1 MAQVEKLGQEPHCSW
16 ERPDELHVR
25 FGSRPSLLLG
35 TPVFLKPEAFKD
47 LIPLERRGDP
57 LGARAVAAQGVGDL
71 GVAVVAVLDAPLE
84 ATACGAIR
92 FSAERSTGGAGRALG
107 GAVEFLK
114 TWAELL
120 RCVAC
125 ELEAGWR
132 HWRPI

>member
-1 MAQVEKLGQEPHCSW
+1 MSSTWLGPSGVSHIF
-16 ERPDELHVR
+16 RYDEVR

-35 TPVFLKPEAFKD
+35 NPVFLKPEAFKD

-107 GAVEFLK
+107 GVE
-114 TWAELL
+114 L
-120 RCVAC
+120 RV
-125 ELEAGWR
+125 ERWSS
-132 HWRPI
+132 